1 MPTVDF
7 IPTAEAARLVG
18 VCSATL
24 KIRAKNN
31 QQHPQPVRVNRQFH
45 VWNADQ
51 LRAFYGL

>member
-1 MPTVDF
+1 MSDL